1 MSKKSMAVTEMRRM
15 LGLGK
20 TDSYW
25 LVHKNYFETIIVAG
39 KMRVMVDSFEKWYA
53 NQLHYKKVDGTPAG
67 ANWTAITMSMQET
80 AQLIGITESSLYD
93 LLKKKPFRTT
103 QVGMYKRIY
112 KDSFEEWY
120 QSQTHYKKVSVHK
133 EVAEC

>member
-1 MSKKSMAVTEMRRM
+1 MTKKSMAVTEMRHM

-20 TDSYW
+20 TESYW

-39 KMRVMVDSFEKWYA
+39 KMRVMIDSFEGWYA

-67 ANWTAITMSMQET
+67 ANWIAITMSMQET
-80 AQLIGITESSLYD
+80 AQLLDITESSLYD
-93 LLKKKPFRTT
+93 LLKKNPFRTT

-112 KDSFEEWY
+112 KDSFEEWFNT
-120 QSQTHYKKVSVHK
+120 QSHYPIHK
-133 EVAEC
+133 EVAKC